1 MNNSRTKR
9 LPKILLG
16 QSAVT
21 LLILLIAGYLIMY
34 SMGYKINFI
43 SRKIVKSGMIVLS
56 IDTKPDSI
64 KINGVEKPIKTDS
77 SYILT
82 PGYYDVQVNK
92 NGYIDWSVRTQVEA
106 EIVNYYNNIALFK
119 NDTALNE
126 LVDRNKIDYLNA
138 PNSTLAVNAPKGLR
152 YNDYEIWIEE
162 KLITRYS
169 EPITSVSWYT
179 DYRHVAY
186 QQGDEIR
193 IVDDYGQNDTLL
205 VKLPD
210 KTSAKFIFGAK
221 SKELYI
227 SQGDKYYIVVIR

>member
-106 EIVNYYNNIALFK
+106 EIVNYYNN
-119 NDTALNE
+119 
-126 LVDRNKIDYLNA
+126 KIGRA
-138 PNSTLAVNAPKGLR
+138 SCRERV
-152 YNDYEIWIEE
+152 
-162 KLITRYS
+162 
-169 EPITSVSWYT
+169 
-179 DYRHVAY
+179 
-186 QQGDEIR
+186 
-193 IVDDYGQNDTLL
+193 
-205 VKLPD
+205 
-210 KTSAKFIFGAK
+210 
-221 SKELYI
+221 
-227 SQGDKYYIVVIR
+227 

>member
-16 QSAVT
+16 QSAVS

-34 SMGYKINFI
+34 SMGYKINLI

-56 IDTKPDSI
+56 IDTKPDLI

-77 SYILT
+77 SYVLS
-82 PGYYDVQVNK
+82 PGYYDVQVHK
-92 NGYIDWSVRTQVEA
+92 DGYNDWNVRTQVEA
-106 EIVNYYNNIALFK
+106 EIVNYYNNISLFK
-119 NDTALNE
+119 NDTALND
-126 LVDRNKIDYLNA
+126 LSDRNKIDYLNA
-138 PNSTLAVNAPKGLR
+138 PNSTLAVNAPKGLQ

-169 EPITSVSWYT
+169 EPITSVGWYT

-205 VKLPD
+205 AKLPD
-210 KTSAKFIFGAK
+210 KTNARFVFGVK

-227 SQGDKYYIVVIR
+227 SQGDKYYFVEIR